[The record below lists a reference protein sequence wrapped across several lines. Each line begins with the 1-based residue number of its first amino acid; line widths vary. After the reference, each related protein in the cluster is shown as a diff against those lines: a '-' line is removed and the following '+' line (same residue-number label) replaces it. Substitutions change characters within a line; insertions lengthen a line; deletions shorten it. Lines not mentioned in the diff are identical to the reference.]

1 MTKDPATDSG
11 LNVRLVAAFA
21 GWKGIPWLCWAHSDL
36 SPRLV
41 LHADRVEFRVI
52 RTRSKPYS
60 SISRVDYRKWHYT
73 ENIVLEFT
81 DSLTTFIGNTMNPAT
96 ARQAIRYLQ
105 EKGCPLSDVG
115 GGFFWRGG
123 AGGVGWLEARRGA
136 GLGVFDRLAYT
147 NRRMVWI
154 ARFQPD
160 SEYLLALDRA
170 GMRSQ

>member
-1 MTKDPATDSG
+1 IIDLQALADAAHRHGVPLIVDNTVATP
-11 LNVRLVAAFA
+11 V
-21 GWKGIPWLCWAHSDL
+21 LCRPFEHGA
-36 SPRLV
+36 
-41 LHADRVEFRVI
+41 
-52 RTRSKPYS
+52 
-60 SISRVDYRKWHYT
+60 
-73 ENIVLEFT
+73 
-81 DSLTTFIGNTMNPAT
+81 
-96 ARQAIRYLQ
+96 
-105 EKGCPLSDVG
+105 VG
-115 GGFFWRGG
+115 GWFFWRGG

>member
-1 MTKDPATDSG
+1 MFPVPDQ
-11 LNVRLVAAFA
+11 
-21 GWKGIPWLCWAHSDL
+21 
-36 SPRLV
+36 
-41 LHADRVEFRVI
+41 E
-52 RTRSKPYS
+52 
-60 SISRVDYRKWHYT
+60 
-73 ENIVLEFT
+73 
-81 DSLTTFIGNTMNPAT
+81 AT
-96 ARQAIRYLQ
+96 ALLGLSIQVRSTAI
-105 EKGCPLSDVG
+105 VG
-115 GGFFWRGG
+115 GWFFWRGG

>member
-1 MTKDPATDSG
+1 MLIPHDLLEADTLNNLLEDFVTREGTDNG
-11 LNVRLVAAFA
+11 DETPLDV
-21 GWKGIPWLCWAHSDL
+21 
-36 SPRLV
+36 
-41 LHADRVEFRVI
+41 RVERARHALRRGEAVI
-52 RTRSKPYS
+52 LFDPESQQCQLMLRSE
-60 SISRVDYRKWHYT
+60 V
-73 ENIVLEFT
+73 
-81 DSLTTFIGNTMNPAT
+81 PAELL
-96 ARQAIRYLQ
+96 R
-105 EKGCPLSDVG
+105 VG
-115 GGFFWRGG
+115 GWFFWRGG

>member
-1 MTKDPATDSG
+1 M
-11 LNVRLVAAFA
+11 
-21 GWKGIPWLCWAHSDL
+21 
-36 SPRLV
+36 
-41 LHADRVEFRVI
+41 
-52 RTRSKPYS
+52 
-60 SISRVDYRKWHYT
+60 
-73 ENIVLEFT
+73 
-81 DSLTTFIGNTMNPAT
+81 SLLKQLFL
-96 ARQAIRYLQ
+96 AI
-105 EKGCPLSDVG
+105 VG
-115 GGFFWRGG
+115 GWFFWRGG

>member
-105 EKGCPLSDVG
+105 EKGCPLSERASATWP
-115 GGFFWRGG
+115 WRRANNRSAVIRRFG
-123 AGGVGWLEARRGA
+123 AVSADNAVELSVYDFPNLIHPSTA
-136 GLGVFDRLAYT
+136 
-147 NRRMVWI
+147 
-154 ARFQPD
+154 
-160 SEYLLALDRA
+160 
-170 GMRSQ
+170 

>member
-1 MTKDPATDSG
+1 MTQDPGTDSG

-81 DSLTTFIGNTMNPAT
+81 DSLTTFIGNTMNPAM

-105 EKGCPLSDVG
+105 EKGCPLSE
-115 GGFFWRGG
+115 R
-123 AGGVGWLEARRGA
+123 ASN
-136 GLGVFDRLAYT
+136 LA
-147 NRRMVWI
+147 M
-154 ARFQPD
+154 A
-160 SEYLLALDRA
+160 
-170 GMRSQ
+170 

>member
-96 ARQAIRYLQ
+96 ARH
-105 EKGCPLSDVG
+105 G
-115 GGFFWRGG
+115 
-123 AGGVGWLEARRGA
+123 
-136 GLGVFDRLAYT
+136 
-147 NRRMVWI
+147 
-154 ARFQPD
+154 
-160 SEYLLALDRA
+160 
-170 GMRSQ
+170 

>member
-96 ARQAIRYLQ
+96 ARQAI
-105 EKGCPLSDVG
+105 VG
-115 GGFFWRGG
+115 R
-123 AGGVGWLEARRGA
+123 
-136 GLGVFDRLAYT
+136 
-147 NRRMVWI
+147 
-154 ARFQPD
+154 
-160 SEYLLALDRA
+160 
-170 GMRSQ
+170 

>member
-81 DSLTTFIGNTMNPAT
+81 DLADDLHRQYDESRHGT
-96 ARQAIRYLQ
+96 AGDSVLAG
-105 EKGCPLSDVG
+105 KGLSVV
-115 GGFFWRGG
+115 G
-123 AGGVGWLEARRGA
+123 AGQQPGHGVG
-136 GLGVFDRLAYT
+136 
-147 NRRMVWI
+147 
-154 ARFQPD
+154 
-160 SEYLLALDRA
+160 
-170 GMRSQ
+170 

>member
-11 LNVRLVAAFA
+11 VNVRLVAAFA

-96 ARQAIRYLQ
+96 ARQAI
-105 EKGCPLSDVG
+105 VG
-115 GGFFWRGG
+115 GWFFWRGG

>member
-1 MTKDPATDSG
+1 MTKDPATNSG
-11 LNVRLVAAFA
+11 VNVRLVAAFA
-21 GWKGIPWLCWAHSDL
+21 GWKGVPWLCWAHSDL

-105 EKGCPLSDVG
+105 EKGCLLSE
-115 GGFFWRGG
+115 R
-123 AGGVGWLEARRGA
+123 ASN
-136 GLGVFDRLAYT
+136 LA
-147 NRRMVWI
+147 M
-154 ARFQPD
+154 A
-160 SEYLLALDRA
+160 
-170 GMRSQ
+170 

>member
-1 MTKDPATDSG
+1 MTKDPATNSG
-11 LNVRLVAAFA
+11 VNVRLVAAFA

-96 ARQAIRYLQ
+96 A
-105 EKGCPLSDVG
+105 VG
-115 GGFFWRGG
+115 GWFFWRGG

>member
-105 EKGCPLSDVG
+105 EKGCP
-115 GGFFWRGG
+115 
-123 AGGVGWLEARRGA
+123 ARA
-136 GLGVFDRLAYT
+136 APA
-147 NRRMVWI
+147 N
-154 ARFQPD
+154 
-160 SEYLLALDRA
+160 
-170 GMRSQ
+170 

>member
-1 MTKDPATDSG
+1 MVGP
-11 LNVRLVAAFA
+11 V
-21 GWKGIPWLCWAHSDL
+21 
-36 SPRLV
+36 
-41 LHADRVEFRVI
+41 
-52 RTRSKPYS
+52 
-60 SISRVDYRKWHYT
+60 
-73 ENIVLEFT
+73 
-81 DSLTTFIGNTMNPAT
+81 
-96 ARQAIRYLQ
+96 
-105 EKGCPLSDVG
+105 VG
-115 GGFFWRGG
+115 GWFFWRGG

>member
-1 MTKDPATDSG
+1 MKPMIQAHLVERDQFGFWTHPNYPDLADNCSSNEAQETLRRLG
-11 LNVRLVAAFA
+11 L
-21 GWKGIPWLCWAHSDL
+21 
-36 SPRLV
+36 
-41 LHADRVEFRVI
+41 E
-52 RTRSKPYS
+52 
-60 SISRVDYRKWHYT
+60 
-73 ENIVLEFT
+73 
-81 DSLTTFIGNTMNPAT
+81 
-96 ARQAIRYLQ
+96 LQ
-105 EKGCPLSDVG
+105 TVFMESDVG
-115 GGFFWRGG
+115 GWFFWRGG

>member
-105 EKGCPLSDVG
+105 EKGCPLSE
-115 GGFFWRGG
+115 R
-123 AGGVGWLEARRGA
+123 ASNRARA
-136 GLGVFDRLAYT
+136 
-147 NRRMVWI
+147 
-154 ARFQPD
+154 
-160 SEYLLALDRA
+160 
-170 GMRSQ
+170 

>member
-96 ARQAIRYLQ
+96 AL
-105 EKGCPLSDVG
+105 
-115 GGFFWRGG
+115 
-123 AGGVGWLEARRGA
+123 
-136 GLGVFDRLAYT
+136 
-147 NRRMVWI
+147 
-154 ARFQPD
+154 
-160 SEYLLALDRA
+160 
-170 GMRSQ
+170 

>member
-81 DSLTTFIGNTMNPAT
+81 DSLTTFIGNAMNPAT
-96 ARQAIRYLQ
+96 ARQAIR
-105 EKGCPLSDVG
+105 CG
-115 GGFFWRGG
+115 GVVLLARGSGWRRMAGSQTWRGFR
-123 AGGVGWLEARRGA
+123 GV
-136 GLGVFDRLAYT
+136 
-147 NRRMVWI
+147 
-154 ARFQPD
+154 
-160 SEYLLALDRA
+160 
-170 GMRSQ
+170 